1 MPAAGGAPVQL
12 TRGGGQNPAESA
24 DGHTVYYL
32 RGQGESGLWQVS
44 TEGGEEMQVFKVRV
58 DPWNW
63 AAVTRGIY
71 FLTVQGASHYALEFF
86 DFATR
91 QTTQVTI
98 LERPNPTSFISA
110 LTVSPDERWVLYA
123 QRDKIDFDL
132 MLVENFR

>member
-1 MPAAGGAPVQL
+1 
-12 TRGGGQNPAESA
+12 
-24 DGHTVYYL
+24 
-32 RGQGESGLWQVS
+32 VS
-44 TEGGEEMQVFKVRV
+44 TEGGEEMQVFKARV

-71 FLTVQGASHYALEFF
+71 FLTPQAGHYALEFF
-86 DFATR
+86 DFAAR

-98 LERPNPTSFISA
+98 LESPSPTSFISA